1 MSDKDKK
8 KYFWTVIVFAG
19 SAGIWLPI
27 VVILLTEKEFK
38 WSDMPPNLVTYFL
51 SIIVAGSADY
61 GIKLFDENT
70 NKRTSEYLNINI
82 FLFVSI
88 ILVLVSVLAHT
99 FNHILIAFIASFIGV
114 FISLFVWWKANINT
128 SINPNASLGGTV
140 QN

>member
-1 MSDKDKK
+1 MSDNDKK
-8 KYFWTVIVFAG
+8 KYFWRVIVFAG

-27 VVILLTEKEFK
+27 LVILLTNKEFK
-38 WSDMPPNLVTYFL
+38 WSDIPPNLVTYFL

-61 GIKLFDENT
+61 GIKLFDSQI
-70 NKRTSEYLNINI
+70 NKSTSEYLNVIT
-82 FLFVSI
+82 FLFVSL

-99 FNHILIAFIASFIGV
+99 FNHIIISYIASFVGV

-140 QN
+140 NP